1 MILGMGVDV
10 CPIER
15 IETILKRQGDV
26 FAQRVFTKT
35 ELEYAGDGPVKME
48 RLAARFAVKEAAI
61 KALSSVDD
69 LRWKDMEVINKPD
82 GTPVL
87 HFYGRADECAKQMG
101 VVRKLVSISHAGGIA
116 VAFVVL
122 EGE

>member
-15 IETILKRQGDV
+15 IEKILERQGGV
-26 FAQRVFTKT
+26 FADRVFTQT
-35 ELEYAGDGPVKME
+35 ELEYAGDGPVQME
-48 RLAARFAVKEAAI
+48 RLAARFAVKEATI
-61 KALSSVDD
+61 KALGAPDG
-69 LRWKDMEVINKPD
+69 LRWKDMEIVNRPD
-82 GTPVL
+82 GAPVL
-87 HFYGRADECAKQMG
+87 QLHGQAQECAKRMG
-101 VVRKLVSISHAGGIA
+101 AVRKLVSISHAGGIA